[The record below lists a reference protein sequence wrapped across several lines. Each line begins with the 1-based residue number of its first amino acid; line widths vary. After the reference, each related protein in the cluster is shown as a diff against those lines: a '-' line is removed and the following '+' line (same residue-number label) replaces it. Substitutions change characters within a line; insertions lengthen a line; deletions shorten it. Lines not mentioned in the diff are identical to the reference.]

1 MHALGVDESSDT
13 LLSEVLLVSV
23 EGEIWMCRDGS
34 DIVISLII
42 SGMLCYNMKCLLNLP
57 SNHNI
62 QGIFVAVEVGAVEL
76 EVVFYFH
83 NENKNNE
90 AHRPHTNKTQS

>member
-1 MHALGVDESSDT
+1 
-13 LLSEVLLVSV
+13 
-23 EGEIWMCRDGS
+23 
-34 DIVISLII
+34 
-42 SGMLCYNMKCLLNLP
+42 MKCLLNLP